1 MANLNIPELLGQRL
15 MGSNNMASFRSVFVN
30 LVLLSIEILC
40 WHRYLTLTFVV
51 VRGSRKRTW
60 VSERG
65 IVEMVL
71 PARATSRL
79 QKSLLDNINITM
91 RLSSPSSSTTKTHDM
106 CCIIS
111 KTMTYI
117 LSAMAERAQGCPMDS
132 TIPKRQRHGG
142 LNATWTSPLDQSK

>member
-1 MANLNIPELLGQRL
+1 MANLNIPELLEQRW
-15 MGSNNMASFRSVFVN
+15 MCSNNLASFRSVFVN

-40 WHRYLTLTFVV
+40 WYRYLTHTFGV
-51 VRGSRKRTW
+51 VRKSTKRTW

-65 IVEMVL
+65 GVEMFS
-71 PARATSRL
+71 PARAASRL

-91 RLSSPSSSTTKTHDM
+91 RLSSASSSTTKTHDM

-117 LSAMAERAQGCPMDS
+117 LSAMAMRAQGCPMDS
-132 TIPKRQRHGG
+132 TTPKRQRHGG